1 MSTVEQQFAANPRR
15 RQLAIVGG
23 LAVLLLVAVWF
34 FLLRGDGDESTPAVS
49 PAPAAAAPAT
59 PEPEGSAPEEKRS
72 KGAGA
77 VETFEVFASRDP
89 FEPLVGETSGTT
101 SSGSTGGDSTSTFIG
116 GDGSTGSGGTG
127 GGSTSGSGDGSSTV
141 GGHRVRV
148 VDVYRAKHGPTAQ
161 VEVDSTV
168 YTASEGERFA
178 DNFELVSASGQCA
191 TMLFGDDQFTLCEG
205 EEILK

>member
-1 MSTVEQQFAANPRR
+1 MATSEQELARDSRR
-15 RQLAIVGG
+15 TQLAVIGG
-23 LAVLLLVAVWF
+23 LAVLLLVLVWF
-34 FLLRGDGDESTPAVS
+34 FLLRGGDEPPAE
-49 PAPAAAAPAT
+49 APAAAPAV
-59 PEPEGSAPEEKRS
+59 PAQPSLEPSQHQDAGKN
-72 KGAGA
+72 KGGGA

-89 FEPLVGETSGTT
+89 FDPLVSDAAASGGEE
-101 SSGSTGGDSTSTFIG
+101 TGGSTSTFIG
-116 GDGSTGSGGTG
+116 GGGGSGDSGDGGTG
-127 GGSTSGSGDGSSTV
+127 GGSGSGSGDGSSTV

-148 VDVYRAKHGPTAQ
+148 VDVYRAKQGPTAQ

-178 DNFELVSASGQCA
+178 DNFELVNASGQCA

>member
-1 MSTVEQQFAANPRR
+1 MATPEQELARDPRR
-15 RQLAIVGG
+15 RQLAIIGG
-23 LAVLLLVAVWF
+23 LAILLLVLVWF
-34 FLLRGDGDESTPAVS
+34 FLLRGGDEPPAA
-49 PAPAAAAPAT
+49 APAAAPAAPAQ
-59 PEPEGSAPEEKRS
+59 PAPQPSGHDDGGKD
-72 KGAGA
+72 KGGGA

-89 FEPLVGETSGTT
+89 FDPLVSDTSA
-101 SSGSTGGDSTSTFIG
+101 SSGGESSGSTSTFIG
-116 GDGSTGSGGTG
+116 GGGGSGGSGNGSTGGG
-127 GGSTSGSGDGSSTV
+127 SGSGDGSSTV

-148 VDVYRAKHGPTAQ
+148 VDVYRGKQGPTAQ

-178 DNFELVSASGQCA
+178 DNFQLVSASGQCA